1 MSNAVLFYYFADT
14 CRRHVKFATARE
26 GYSLQG
32 HVFKNLTLNLDT
44 GNPCRR
50 QCVMESR
57 CVSVNIGPLIN
68 DNVICELSD
77 SDHSL
82 HPEDLKVRDDFAF
95 VNMEVSEWSFV

>member
-32 HVFKNLTLNLDT
+32 HVFKNLTLSLDT
-44 GNPCRR
+44 GNSCRH
-50 QCVMESR
+50 QCVKESR
-57 CVSVNIGPLIN
+57 CVSVNIGPVIN
-68 DNVICELSD
+68 NNVICELSD

-82 HPEDLKVRDDFAF
+82 HPEDLKVREGFAF
-95 VNMEVSEWSFV
+95 INMEVSK